1 MPIYKIEFDIVSL
14 IICCIAFI
22 VFHKQKQMNTNRNTL
37 FYTIIIFI
45 SLSAVFSLLNSL
57 ALNRLATSSIYFAYI
72 TNILYL
78 AFHTHVPF
86 LFCLYIFILTEYRL
100 PNLAVRII
108 LALPWIA
115 FLVLIFGNPFHHA
128 LFYFTKNQYHRGS
141 FHLVLYY
148 LTAIYIGI
156 ALLVLFLRKR
166 KLNAIEISSFLVA
179 LIFPLIA
186 IFLQIFLQ
194 GMILENFSLSI
205 SVLFLLLIVQN
216 DKNLIDVIT
225 GLQNNLAFNIVLR
238 DNLLQKSS
246 FTITFVHSRE
256 LKTIQTYLD
265 NNTYNSLLQKISAWF
280 IKKDFIYFL

>member
-57 ALNRLATSSIYFAYI
+57 ALNRLATSSVYFAYI

-108 LALPWIA
+108 FALPWIA
-115 FLVLIFGNPFHHA
+115 FLMLIFGNPFHHA
-128 LFYFTKNQYHRGS
+128 LFYKEPIPPRF
-141 FHLVLYY
+141 
-148 LTAIYIGI
+148 
-156 ALLVLFLRKR
+156 
-166 KLNAIEISSFLVA
+166 
-179 LIFPLIA
+179 
-186 IFLQIFLQ
+186 
-194 GMILENFSLSI
+194 FSPC
-205 SVLFLLLIVQN
+205 
-216 DKNLIDVIT
+216 
-225 GLQNNLAFNIVLR
+225 IVLSYCY
-238 DNLLQKSS
+238 LYKHCTPCTLSQKK
-246 FTITFVHSRE
+246 
-256 LKTIQTYLD
+256 KTQ
-265 NNTYNSLLQKISAWF
+265 YN
-280 IKKDFIYFL
+280 